1 MAITIQLPPG
11 IESNLRADDPHLE
24 ESLRERI
31 LIDAYTAGKI
41 GTADIA
47 DALALPTRWDAERWL
62 GERGVHMNYSLTDLE
77 QDRKNLEQLLGPA
90 KR

>member
-11 IESNLRADDPHLE
+11 VESNLRADDPHLE

-31 LIDAYTAGKI
+31 LIDAYAAGKI

-47 DALALPTRWDAERWL
+47 DALSLPTRWDAERWL
-62 GERGVHMNYSLTDLE
+62 DERGVPMNYSLNDLE
-77 QDRKNLEQLLGPA
+77 HDRKGFERLLGPV